1 LDEDNRSVLS
11 GPPPAGVVRPLAQVN
26 AQLAATGR
34 LPFQF
39 KAVLQGIL
47 APKIPFGSRDGS
59 FARFFSKSTSNVKEN
74 FQRRA

>member
-11 GPPPAGVVRPLAQVN
+11 GPPAAGVVRPLAQVN
-26 AQLAATGR
+26 AQLAAAGR

-39 KAVLQGIL
+39 KTILQGIL

-59 FARFFSKSTSNVKEN
+59 SRGFFSKSTSNVKEN